1 MEKLTAQMAE
11 NIRNSLRDL
20 VRFNS
25 FTYGYHKIVKPL
37 GVETPSILLPP
48 SARAVGL

>member
-1 MEKLTAQMAE
+1 VDRLDEGMLRNITYLT
-11 NIRNSLRDL
+11 IGL
-20 VRFNS
+20 
-25 FTYGYHKIVKPL
+25 TGIVKPL